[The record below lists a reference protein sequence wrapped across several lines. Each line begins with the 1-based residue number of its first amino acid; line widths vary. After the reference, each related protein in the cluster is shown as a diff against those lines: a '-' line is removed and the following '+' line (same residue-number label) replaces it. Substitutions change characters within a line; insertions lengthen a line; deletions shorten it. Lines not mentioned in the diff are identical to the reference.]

1 MSTYD
6 DEVRAAE
13 QTFADVL
20 NGLSLSGK
28 RPRGHGS
35 EPARPAAQQAHW
47 QPPQPDDM
55 LGEENAASVRAYA
68 WTGGRTR
75 SDLQLEIETLV
86 SSTERAEETIDS
98 LRTEHQSVIRLCY
111 HSKSVAEVGALLAL
125 PLGVVRVL
133 LGDMAGLGLID
144 VHANHMHDQND
155 RPAMELLE
163 RVLAG
168 LTNLRNPSRLP
179 H

>member
-6 DEVRAAE
+6 DGVRPAE

-20 NGLSLSGK
+20 NGLSLTGK
-28 RPRGHGS
+28 RPRGRGA
-35 EPARPAAQQAHW
+35 EPANPAPQSMHRQAQL
-47 QPPQPDDM
+47 PEDVP
-55 LGEENAASVRAYA
+55 EENAASVRAYA

-75 SDLQLEIETLV
+75 TDYQLEIETLI
-86 SSTERAEETIDS
+86 STTDRGEETINS

-111 HSKSVAEVGALLAL
+111 HSKSVAEVGALLSL

-133 LGDMAGLGLID
+133 LGDMAALGLIE
-144 VHANHMHDQND
+144 VHTNTFHND
-155 RPAMELLE
+155 PDARPDMELLE

-179 H
+179 Q